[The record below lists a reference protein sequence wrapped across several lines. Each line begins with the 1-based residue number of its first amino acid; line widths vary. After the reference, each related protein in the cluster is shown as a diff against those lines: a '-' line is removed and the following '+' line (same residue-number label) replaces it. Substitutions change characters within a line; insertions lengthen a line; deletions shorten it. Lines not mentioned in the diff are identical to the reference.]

1 VITGHRQ
8 LESAEGF
15 VARNYDYD
23 LIVIGSGPG
32 GYVAAIRAAQLNL
45 KTALIEREHLG
56 GVCLNWGCIPKKSLI
71 KSAEVLDTLQ
81 HAQEFGLTFDN
92 LQVDYGAAVNRS
104 LQIVGRQTKG
114 VGFLMR
120 KNNIEVIEGHA
131 RFTDAHTVQVS
142 AGPLNPDGEPRIVTA
157 GSFVVATGARAR
169 DLPGVEADGERIL
182 QYRHAIR
189 LNEIPASLLV
199 VGAGPIGMELGHIY
213 ATYGAQVTIVEMLDQ
228 ALPLEDADAAQEV
241 VRAFQKRGINVLTS
255 SRTEDFDIG
264 ERSVT
269 VSVKNVDDGS
279 AQTVEAEK
287 VLLAIGISPNTED
300 VGLDSAGVALHQD
313 GFIEIDE
320 YMRTSRENIY
330 AIGDCTGKM
339 PLAHVASAQA
349 IVAAESAAGQTTTPI
364 PADRYIFMP
373 RCTFC
378 VPQVASLGM
387 TEAEA
392 QKAGYP
398 VNVGKFPFMPNG
410 AAQAQGVRSGF
421 VKIVADQRYG
431 EILGAH
437 IVGPNATELLPE
449 LSLAQMME
457 LTPAEIANNV
467 HAQPTLADV
476 VMEAAHAV

>member
-1 VITGHRQ
+1 MA
-8 LESAEGF
+8 S
-15 VARNYDYD
+15 NYDYD

-56 GVCLNWGCIPKKSLI
+56 GVCLNWGCIPKKALI

-92 LQVDYGAAVNRS
+92 LQVDYGAAVDRS
-104 LQIVGRQTKG
+104 LQIVNRQTKG

-120 KNNIEVIEGHA
+120 KNNIDVIEGHA

-142 AGPLNPDGEPRIVTA
+142 PGPLNPEAEPRTVTA
-157 GSFVVATGARAR
+157 ANFVVATGARAKN
-169 DLPGVEADGERIL
+169 LPGVEADGDRIL

-189 LNEIPASLLV
+189 LDEVPASLLV

-228 ALPLEDADAAQEV
+228 ALPLEDADVAQEV
-241 VRAFQKRGINVLTS
+241 VRAFQKRGIKVLTS
-255 SRTEDFDIG
+255 SRTEGFDID
-264 ERSVT
+264 EQSVT
-269 VSVKNVDDGS
+269 VTVKNVEDGS
-279 AQTVEAEK
+279 TQTVEVEK

-300 VGLDSAGVALHQD
+300 VGLDAAGAARNQEGYL
-313 GFIEIDE
+313 EIDE
-320 YMRTSRENIY
+320 YMRTSSPNIY

-349 IVAAESAAGQTTTPI
+349 IVAAEHAAGQSPAPI
-364 PADRYIFMP
+364 PAERYIFMP

-387 TEAEA
+387 TQAQAEE
-392 QKAGYP
+392 AGYP

-421 VKIVADQRYG
+421 VKIIADQRYG

-457 LTPAEIANNV
+457 FTPSEIAHNI
-467 HAQPTLADV
+467 HAHPTLAEV
-476 VMEAAHAV
+476 VMEAAHGVEGQPIHM

>member
-1 VITGHRQ
+1 M
-8 LESAEGF
+8 AN
-15 VARNYDYD
+15 NYDYD

-56 GVCLNWGCIPKKSLI
+56 GVCLNWGCIPKKALI
-71 KSAEVLDTLQ
+71 KSAEVLETLQ
-81 HAQEFGLTFDN
+81 HAKEFGLTFDN
-92 LQVDYGAAVNRS
+92 LQVDYSTAVDRS
-104 LQIVGRQTKG
+104 LQIVDRQTKG

-120 KNNIEVIEGHA
+120 KNNIDVIEGHA
-131 RFTDAHTVQVS
+131 RFTDANTVQVS
-142 AGPLNPDGEPRIVTA
+142 AGPLNPDGESRTLTA
-157 GSFVVATGARAR
+157 ASFVVATGARAR
-169 DLPGVEADGERIL
+169 DLPGVEADGQRVL

-199 VGAGPIGMELGHIY
+199 VGAGPIGMELSHIY

-241 VRAFQKRGINVLTS
+241 VRAFQKRGIKVLTS
-255 SRTEDFDIG
+255 SRTEDFEVG

-269 VSVKNVDDGS
+269 VTVKNVNDGS
-279 AQTVEAEK
+279 AQTFEVEK
-287 VLLAIGISPNTED
+287 VLLAIGISPNTEAA
-300 VGLDSAGVALHQD
+300 GLDAAGVALNRE

-320 YMRTSRENIY
+320 YMRTSRQNIY

-349 IVAAESAAGQTTTPI
+349 IVAAESIAGQTTMPI
-364 PADRYIFMP
+364 PAERYIFMP

-378 VPQVASLGM
+378 VPQVASFGM

-392 QKAGYP
+392 QEAGYP

-457 LTPAEIANNV
+457 LTPAEIAHNV
-467 HAQPTLADV
+467 HAHPTLAEV
-476 VMEAAHAV
+476 VMEAAHGVEGQAIHM

>member
-1 VITGHRQ
+1 MA
-8 LESAEGF
+8 S
-15 VARNYDYD
+15 NYDYD

-56 GVCLNWGCIPKKSLI
+56 GVCLNWGCIPKKALI

-81 HAQEFGLTFDN
+81 HAKEFGLTFDN

-104 LQIVGRQTKG
+104 LQIIDRQTKG

-120 KNNIEVIEGHA
+120 KNKIDVIEGHA
-131 RFTDAHTVQVS
+131 RFTDANTLQVS
-142 AGPLNPDGEPRIVTA
+142 AGPLNPDGEPRTVTA
-157 GSFVVATGARAR
+157 ASFVVATGARAR
-169 DLPGVEADGERIL
+169 DLPGVEADGERVL

-189 LNEIPASLLV
+189 LNEIPASMLV
-199 VGAGPIGMELGHIY
+199 VGAGPIGMELSHIY

-228 ALPLEDADAAQEV
+228 ALPLEDADVAQEV
-241 VRAFQKRGINVLTS
+241 VRAFQKRGIKVLTS
-255 SRTEDFDIG
+255 SRTEDFAVG
-264 ERSVT
+264 EGSVT
-269 VSVKNVDDGS
+269 VTIKDVNTGS
-279 AQTVEAEK
+279 AQSLEVEK
-287 VLLAIGISPNTED
+287 VLVAIGISPNTED
-300 VGLDSAGVALHQD
+300 VGLDTAGVALNQD

-320 YMRTSRENIY
+320 HMRTSRQNIY

-349 IVAAESAAGQTTTPI
+349 IVAAESAAGHATTPI
-364 PADRYIFMP
+364 PAERYIFMP

-387 TEAEA
+387 TETEA
-392 QKAGYP
+392 QEAGYP
-398 VNVGKFPFMPNG
+398 INVGKFPFMPNG

-457 LTPAEIANNV
+457 LTPAEIAHNV
-467 HAQPTLADV
+467 HAHPTLAEV
-476 VMEAAHAV
+476 VMEAAHGVEGQAIHM

>member
-1 VITGHRQ
+1 MA
-8 LESAEGF
+8 S
-15 VARNYDYD
+15 NYDYD

-56 GVCLNWGCIPKKSLI
+56 GVCLNWGCIPKKALI

-92 LQVDYGAAVNRS
+92 LQVDYGAAVDRS
-104 LQIVGRQTKG
+104 LQIVDRQTKG

-142 AGPLNPDGEPRIVTA
+142 AGPLNPDGEPRAVTA

-189 LNEIPASLLV
+189 LKEIPASLLV

-241 VRAFQKRGINVLTS
+241 VRAFQKRGIKVLTS
-255 SRTEDFDIG
+255 SRTEDFEVG

-269 VSVKNVDDGS
+269 VTIKDVTDGS
-279 AQTVEAEK
+279 AQTVEVEK

-300 VGLDSAGVALHQD
+300 VGLDAAGVALNQD

-320 YMRTSRENIY
+320 YMRTNRENIY

-392 QKAGYP
+392 QEAGYP

-457 LTPAEIANNV
+457 LTPAEIAHNV
-467 HAQPTLADV
+467 HAHPTLAEV
-476 VMEAAHAV
+476 VMEAAHGVEGLPIHM

>member
-1 VITGHRQ
+1 
-8 LESAEGF
+8 
-15 VARNYDYD
+15 VASNYDYD

-45 KTALIEREHLG
+45 KTAIIEREHLG
-56 GVCLNWGCIPKKSLI
+56 GVCLNWGCIPKKALI

-104 LQIVGRQTKG
+104 LQIIDRQTKG

-120 KNNIEVIEGHA
+120 KNKIDVIEGHGL
-131 RFTDAHTVQVS
+131 FTDAHTLQVS
-142 AGPLNPDGEPRIVTA
+142 AGPLNPDGEPRTVTA
-157 GSFVVATGARAR
+157 ASFVVATGARAR
-169 DLPGVEADGERIL
+169 DLPGVEADGERVL

-189 LNEIPASLLV
+189 LNEIPASMLV
-199 VGAGPIGMELGHIY
+199 VGAGPIGMELSHIY

-228 ALPLEDADAAQEV
+228 ALPLEDADVAQEV
-241 VRAFQKRGINVLTS
+241 VRAFQKRGIKVLTS
-255 SRTEDFDIG
+255 SRTEDFELG
-264 ERSVT
+264 EGSVT
-269 VSVKNVDDGS
+269 VTIKDVNDGS
-279 AQTVEAEK
+279 AESLEVEK
-287 VLLAIGISPNTED
+287 VLVAIGISPNTED
-300 VGLDSAGVALHQD
+300 VGLDAAGVALDQD

-320 YMRTSRENIY
+320 YMRTSRQNIY

-349 IVAAESAAGQTTTPI
+349 IVAAESAAGHATTPI
-364 PADRYIFMP
+364 PAERYIFMP

-387 TEAEA
+387 TETEA
-392 QKAGYP
+392 QEAGYP
-398 VNVGKFPFMPNG
+398 INVGKFPFMPNG

-457 LTPAEIANNV
+457 LTPAEIAHNV
-467 HAQPTLADV
+467 HAHPTLAEV
-476 VMEAAHAV
+476 VMEAAHGVEGQAIHM

>member
-1 VITGHRQ
+1 M
-8 LESAEGF
+8 
-15 VARNYDYD
+15 
-23 LIVIGSGPG
+23 
-32 GYVAAIRAAQLNL
+32 
-45 KTALIEREHLG
+45 
-56 GVCLNWGCIPKKSLI
+56 
-71 KSAEVLDTLQ
+71 LDTLQ

-104 LQIVGRQTKG
+104 LQIIDRQTKG

-120 KNNIEVIEGHA
+120 KNNIDVIEGHA
-131 RFTDAHTVQVS
+131 RFTDANTLQVS
-142 AGPLNPDGEPRIVTA
+142 AGPLNPDGEPRTVTA
-157 GSFVVATGARAR
+157 ASFVVATGARAR
-169 DLPGVEADGERIL
+169 DLPGVEADGERVL

-189 LNEIPASLLV
+189 LNEIPASMLV
-199 VGAGPIGMELGHIY
+199 VGAGPIGMELSHIY

-228 ALPLEDADAAQEV
+228 ALPLEDVDVAQEV
-241 VRAFQKRGINVLTS
+241 VRAFQKRGIKVLTS
-255 SRTEDFDIG
+255 SRTEDLEVG
-264 ERSVT
+264 EGSV
-269 VSVKNVDDGS
+269 NVTIKDVGDGS
-279 AQTVEAEK
+279 AQSLEVEK
-287 VLLAIGISPNTED
+287 VLVAIGISPNTED
-300 VGLDSAGVALHQD
+300 VGLDAAGVALNRD

-320 YMRTSRENIY
+320 YMRTSRQHIY

-349 IVAAESAAGQTTTPI
+349 IVAAESAAGQSTTPI
-364 PADRYIFMP
+364 PAERYIFMP

-387 TEAEA
+387 TEIEA
-392 QKAGYP
+392 QEAGYP
-398 VNVGKFPFMPNG
+398 INVGKFPFMPNG

-457 LTPAEIANNV
+457 LTPAEIAHNV
-467 HAQPTLADV
+467 HAHPTLAEV
-476 VMEAAHAV
+476 VMEAAHGVEGQAIHM

>member
-1 VITGHRQ
+1 
-8 LESAEGF
+8 
-15 VARNYDYD
+15 VASNYDYD

-56 GVCLNWGCIPKKSLI
+56 GVCLNWGCIPKKALI

-104 LQIVGRQTKG
+104 LQIINRQTKG

-120 KNNIEVIEGHA
+120 KNNIDVIEGHA
-131 RFTDAHTVQVS
+131 RFTDANTLQVS
-142 AGPLNPDGEPRIVTA
+142 AGPLNPDGEPRTVTA
-157 GSFVVATGARAR
+157 ASFVVATGARAR
-169 DLPGVEADGERIL
+169 DLPGVEADGERVL

-189 LNEIPASLLV
+189 LNEIPASMLV
-199 VGAGPIGMELGHIY
+199 VGAGPIGMELSHIY

-228 ALPLEDADAAQEV
+228 ALPLEDADVAQEV
-241 VRAFQKRGINVLTS
+241 VRAFQKRGIKVLTS
-255 SRTEDFDIG
+255 SRTEDFAVG

-269 VSVKNVDDGS
+269 VTIKDVNTGS
-279 AQTVEAEK
+279 AQSLEVEK
-287 VLLAIGISPNTED
+287 VLVAIGISPNTED
-300 VGLDSAGVALHQD
+300 VGLDTAGVALNQD

-320 YMRTSRENIY
+320 HMRTSRQNIY

-349 IVAAESAAGQTTTPI
+349 IVAAESAAGHATTPI
-364 PADRYIFMP
+364 SAERYIFMP

-378 VPQVASLGM
+378 VPQVASLGLTE
-387 TEAEA
+387 TEAQE
-392 QKAGYP
+392 AGYP
-398 VNVGKFPFMPNG
+398 INVGKFPFMPNG

-457 LTPAEIANNV
+457 LTPAEIAHNV
-467 HAQPTLADV
+467 HAHPTLAEV
-476 VMEAAHAV
+476 VMEAAHGVEGQAIHM

>member
-1 VITGHRQ
+1 MA
-8 LESAEGF
+8 S
-15 VARNYDYD
+15 NYDYD

-56 GVCLNWGCIPKKSLI
+56 GVCLNWGCIPKKALI

-104 LQIVGRQTKG
+104 LQIINRQTKG

-120 KNNIEVIEGHA
+120 KNNIDVIEGHA
-131 RFTDAHTVQVS
+131 RFTDANTLQVS
-142 AGPLNPDGEPRIVTA
+142 AGPLNPDGEPRTVTA
-157 GSFVVATGARAR
+157 ASFVVATGARAR
-169 DLPGVEADGERIL
+169 DLPGVEADGERVL

-189 LNEIPASLLV
+189 LNEIPASMLV
-199 VGAGPIGMELGHIY
+199 VGAGPIGMELSHIY

-241 VRAFQKRGINVLTS
+241 VRAFQKRGIKVLTS
-255 SRTEDFDIG
+255 SRTEDFAVG
-264 ERSVT
+264 EGSVT
-269 VSVKNVDDGS
+269 VTIKDVNDGS
-279 AQTVEAEK
+279 AQSLEVEK
-287 VLLAIGISPNTED
+287 VLVAIGISPNTED
-300 VGLDSAGVALHQD
+300 VGLDTAGVTLNQD

-320 YMRTSRENIY
+320 YMRTSRQNIY

-349 IVAAESAAGQTTTPI
+349 IVAAESAAGHATTPI
-364 PADRYIFMP
+364 PAERYIFMP

-378 VPQVASLGM
+378 VPQVASLGLTE
-387 TEAEA
+387 TEAQE
-392 QKAGYP
+392 AGYP
-398 VNVGKFPFMPNG
+398 INVGKFPFMPNG

-457 LTPAEIANNV
+457 LTPTEIAHNV
-467 HAQPTLADV
+467 HAHPTLAEV
-476 VMEAAHAV
+476 VMEAAHGVEGQAIHM

>member
-1 VITGHRQ
+1 MA
-8 LESAEGF
+8 S
-15 VARNYDYD
+15 NYDYD

-32 GYVAAIRAAQLNL
+32 GYVAAIRGAQLNL

-56 GVCLNWGCIPKKSLI
+56 GVCLNWGCIPKKSLV

-92 LQVDYGAAVNRS
+92 LQVDYGAAVARS
-104 LQIVGRQTKG
+104 LQIVSRQTKG

-120 KNNIEVIEGHA
+120 KNKIDVIEGHA
-131 RFTDAHTVQVS
+131 RFIDANSVQVS
-142 AGPLNPDGEPRIVTA
+142 AGPLNPEAEPRTLSA
-157 GSFVVATGARAR
+157 RSFIVATGARAR
-169 DLPGVEADGERIL
+169 DLPGIDADGDRVL

-189 LNEIPASLLV
+189 LSEIPASILV

-228 ALPLEDADAAQEV
+228 ALPLEDAEVAQEV
-241 VRAFQKRGINVLTS
+241 VRAFGKRGMTVLTS
-255 SRTEDFDIG
+255 SRTEGFDVA
-264 ERSVT
+264 ERSVRVT
-269 VSVKNVDDGS
+269 IRNAKDEST
-279 AQTVEAEK
+279 QTVEVEK
-287 VLLAIGISPNTED
+287 VLLAVGITPNTEEL
-300 VGLDSAGVALHQD
+300 GLDAAGVERSRE
-313 GFIEIDE
+313 GYIEIDE
-320 YMRTSRENIY
+320 FMRTSRANVY

-349 IVAAESAAGQTTTPI
+349 VVAAEHAAGQPTNPI
-364 PADRYIFMP
+364 PAERYIFMP

-378 VPQVASLGM
+378 VPQVASMGM

-392 QKAGYP
+392 QAAGYT

-410 AAQAQGVRSGF
+410 AAQAQGVRTGF
-421 VKIVADQRYG
+421 VKIVADERYG

-449 LSLAQMME
+449 LTLAQMME
-457 LTPAEIANNV
+457 LTPAEVAHNV
-467 HAQPTLADV
+467 HAHPTLAEV
-476 VMEAAHAV
+476 VMEAAHGVEGLAIHM

>member
-241 VRAFQKRGINVLTS
+241 VRAFQKRGINVLTP

-378 VPQVASLGM
+378 VPEVASPGM
-387 TEAEA
+387 T
-392 QKAGYP
+392 
-398 VNVGKFPFMPNG
+398 
-410 AAQAQGVRSGF
+410 
-421 VKIVADQRYG
+421 
-431 EILGAH
+431 
-437 IVGPNATELLPE
+437 
-449 LSLAQMME
+449 
-457 LTPAEIANNV
+457 
-467 HAQPTLADV
+467 
-476 VMEAAHAV
+476 

>member
-1 VITGHRQ
+1 MAT
-8 LESAEGF
+8 
-15 VARNYDYD
+15 NYDYD

-56 GVCLNWGCIPKKSLI
+56 GVCLNWGCIPKKALI

-81 HAQEFGLTFDN
+81 HAKEFGLTFDN
-92 LQVDYGAAVNRS
+92 LQVDYGAAVDRS

-120 KNNIEVIEGHA
+120 KNKIDVIEGHA
-131 RFTDAHTVQVS
+131 RFTDANTLQVS
-142 AGPLNPDGEPRIVTA
+142 AGPLNPDGEPRTVTA
-157 GSFVVATGARAR
+157 ASFVVATGARAR
-169 DLPGVEADGERIL
+169 DLPGIEADGERIL

-199 VGAGPIGMELGHIY
+199 VGAGPIGMELSHIY

-228 ALPLEDADAAQEV
+228 ALPLEDADVAQEV
-241 VRAFQKRGINVLTS
+241 VRAFQKRNIKVLTS
-255 SRTEDFDIG
+255 NRTEDFDVG
-264 ERSVT
+264 EGSVT
-269 VSVKNVDDGS
+269 VTLKDVNDGS
-279 AQTVEAEK
+279 TQTVEVEK
-287 VLLAIGISPNTED
+287 VLVAIGISPNTED
-300 VGLDSAGVALHQD
+300 VGLDTAGVALNQD

-320 YMRTSRENIY
+320 YMRTSRQNIY

-349 IVAAESAAGQTTTPI
+349 IVAAETIAGHTTTPI
-364 PADRYIFMP
+364 PAERYIFMP

-398 VNVGKFPFMPNG
+398 VSVGKFPFMPNG
-410 AAQAQGVRSGF
+410 AAQALGVRSGF
-421 VKIVADQRYG
+421 VKIVADKRYG

-457 LTPAEIANNV
+457 LTPAEIAHNV
-467 HAQPTLADV
+467 HAHPTLAEV
-476 VMEAAHAV
+476 VMEAAHGVEGQAIHM

>member
-1 VITGHRQ
+1 MA
-8 LESAEGF
+8 S
-15 VARNYDYD
+15 NYDYD

-45 KTALIEREHLG
+45 KTALVEREHFG
-56 GVCLNWGCIPKKSLI
+56 GVCLNWGCIPKKALI

-104 LQIVGRQTKG
+104 LQIIDRQTKG

-120 KNNIEVIEGHA
+120 KNKIDVIEGHA
-131 RFTDAHTVQVS
+131 RFTDANTLQVN
-142 AGPLNPDGEPRIVTA
+142 AGPLKPDGEPRTVTA
-157 GSFVVATGARAR
+157 ASFVVATGARAR

-189 LNEIPASLLV
+189 LNEIPASMLV
-199 VGAGPIGMELGHIY
+199 VGAGPIGMELSHIY

-228 ALPLEDADAAQEV
+228 ALPLEDADVAQEV
-241 VRAFQKRGINVLTS
+241 VRAFQKRGIKVLTS
-255 SRTEDFDIG
+255 SRTEDLEVG
-264 ERSVT
+264 EGVVNVT
-269 VSVKNVDDGS
+269 IKDVSDGS
-279 AQTVEAEK
+279 AQSLEVEK
-287 VLLAIGISPNTED
+287 VLVAIGISPNTED
-300 VGLDSAGVALHQD
+300 VGLDTAGVAHNQD

-320 YMRTSRENIY
+320 YMRTSRQNIY

-349 IVAAESAAGQTTTPI
+349 IVAAESIAGQTTTPI
-364 PADRYIFMP
+364 PAERYIFMP

-387 TEAEA
+387 TETEA
-392 QKAGYP
+392 QEAGYP

-410 AAQAQGVRSGF
+410 AAQAQGVRNGF

-457 LTPAEIANNV
+457 LTPTEIAHNV
-467 HAQPTLADV
+467 HAHPTLAEV
-476 VMEAAHAV
+476 VMEAAHGVEGQAIHM

>member
-1 VITGHRQ
+1 MAT
-8 LESAEGF
+8 
-15 VARNYDYD
+15 NYDYD

-56 GVCLNWGCIPKKSLI
+56 GVCLNWGCIPKKALI

-81 HAQEFGLTFDN
+81 HAKEFGLTFDN
-92 LQVDYGAAVNRS
+92 LQVDYGAAVDRS

-120 KNNIEVIEGHA
+120 KNKIDVIEGHA
-131 RFTDAHTVQVS
+131 RFTDANTLQVS
-142 AGPLNPDGEPRIVTA
+142 AGPLNPDGEPRTVTA
-157 GSFVVATGARAR
+157 ASFVVATGARAR
-169 DLPGVEADGERIL
+169 DLPGIEADGERIL

-199 VGAGPIGMELGHIY
+199 VGAGPIGMELSHIY

-228 ALPLEDADAAQEV
+228 ALPLEDADVAQEV
-241 VRAFQKRGINVLTS
+241 VRAFQKRNIKVLTS
-255 SRTEDFDIG
+255 NRTEDFDVG
-264 ERSVT
+264 EGSVT
-269 VSVKNVDDGS
+269 VTLKDVNDGS
-279 AQTVEAEK
+279 TQTVEVEK
-287 VLLAIGISPNTED
+287 VLVAIGISPNTED
-300 VGLDSAGVALHQD
+300 VGLDTAGVALNQD

-320 YMRTSRENIY
+320 YMRTSRQNIY

-349 IVAAESAAGQTTTPI
+349 IVAAETIAGHKTTPI
-364 PADRYIFMP
+364 PAERYIFMP

-410 AAQAQGVRSGF
+410 AAQALGVRSGF
-421 VKIVADQRYG
+421 VKIVADKRYG

-457 LTPAEIANNV
+457 LTPAEIAHNV
-467 HAQPTLADV
+467 HAHPTLAEV
-476 VMEAAHAV
+476 VMEAAHGVEGQAIHM

>member
-1 VITGHRQ
+1 MA
-8 LESAEGF
+8 S
-15 VARNYDYD
+15 NYDYD

-56 GVCLNWGCIPKKSLI
+56 GVCLNWGCIPKKALI

-104 LQIVGRQTKG
+104 LQIIDRQTKG

-120 KNNIEVIEGHA
+120 KNNIDVIEGHA
-131 RFTDAHTVQVS
+131 RFTDAHTLQVS
-142 AGPLNPDGEPRIVTA
+142 AGPLNPDNEPRTVTA
-157 GSFVVATGARAR
+157 ASFVVATGARAR
-169 DLPGVEADGERIL
+169 DLPGVEADGERVL

-189 LNEIPASLLV
+189 LNEIPASMLV
-199 VGAGPIGMELGHIY
+199 VGAGPIGMELSHIY

-228 ALPLEDADAAQEV
+228 ALPLEDADVAQEV
-241 VRAFQKRGINVLTS
+241 VRAFQKRGIKVLTS
-255 SRTEDFDIG
+255 SRTEDFAVG

-269 VSVKNVDDGS
+269 VTIKDVNTGS
-279 AQTVEAEK
+279 AQSLEVEK
-287 VLLAIGISPNTED
+287 VLVAIGISPNTED
-300 VGLDSAGVALHQD
+300 VGLDTAGVTLNQD

-320 YMRTSRENIY
+320 YMRTSRQNIY

-349 IVAAESAAGQTTTPI
+349 IVAAESAAGHATTPI
-364 PADRYIFMP
+364 PAERYIFMP

-378 VPQVASLGM
+378 VPQVASLGLTE
-387 TEAEA
+387 TEAQE
-392 QKAGYP
+392 AGYP
-398 VNVGKFPFMPNG
+398 INVGKFPFMPNG

-457 LTPAEIANNV
+457 LTPAEIAHNV
-467 HAQPTLADV
+467 HAHPTLAEV
-476 VMEAAHAV
+476 VMEAAHGVEGQAIHM

>member
-1 VITGHRQ
+1 MA
-8 LESAEGF
+8 S
-15 VARNYDYD
+15 NYDYD

-45 KTALIEREHLG
+45 KTAIIEREHLG
-56 GVCLNWGCIPKKSLI
+56 GVCLNWGCIPKKALI

-104 LQIVGRQTKG
+104 LQIIDRQTKG

-120 KNNIEVIEGHA
+120 KNKIDVIEGHGL
-131 RFTDAHTVQVS
+131 FTDAHTLQVS
-142 AGPLNPDGEPRIVTA
+142 AGPLNPDGEPRTVTA
-157 GSFVVATGARAR
+157 ASFVVATGARAR
-169 DLPGVEADGERIL
+169 DLPGVEADGERVL

-189 LNEIPASLLV
+189 LNEIPASMLV
-199 VGAGPIGMELGHIY
+199 VGAGPIGMELSHIY

-228 ALPLEDADAAQEV
+228 ALPLEDADVAQEV
-241 VRAFQKRGINVLTS
+241 VRAFQKRGIKVLTS
-255 SRTEDFDIG
+255 SRTEDFELG
-264 ERSVT
+264 EGSVT
-269 VSVKNVDDGS
+269 VTIKDVNDGS
-279 AQTVEAEK
+279 AESLEVEK
-287 VLLAIGISPNTED
+287 VLVAIGISPNTED
-300 VGLDSAGVALHQD
+300 VGLDAAGVALDQD

-320 YMRTSRENIY
+320 YMRTSRQNIY

-349 IVAAESAAGQTTTPI
+349 IVAAESAAGHATTPI
-364 PADRYIFMP
+364 PAERYIFMP

-387 TEAEA
+387 TETEA
-392 QKAGYP
+392 QEAGYP
-398 VNVGKFPFMPNG
+398 INVGKFPFMPNG

-457 LTPAEIANNV
+457 LTPAEIAHNV
-467 HAQPTLADV
+467 HAHPTLAEV
-476 VMEAAHAV
+476 VMEAAHGVEGQAIHM

>member
-1 VITGHRQ
+1 MA
-8 LESAEGF
+8 S
-15 VARNYDYD
+15 NYDYD

-56 GVCLNWGCIPKKSLI
+56 GVCLNWGCIPKKALI

-104 LQIVGRQTKG
+104 LQIIDRQTKG

-120 KNNIEVIEGHA
+120 KNNIDVIEGHA
-131 RFTDAHTVQVS
+131 RFTDAHTLQVS
-142 AGPLNPDGEPRIVTA
+142 AGPLNPDGEPRTVTA
-157 GSFVVATGARAR
+157 ASFVVATGARAR
-169 DLPGVEADGERIL
+169 DLPGVEADGERVL

-189 LNEIPASLLV
+189 LNEIPASMLV
-199 VGAGPIGMELGHIY
+199 VGAGPIGMELSHIY

-228 ALPLEDADAAQEV
+228 ALPLEDADVAQEV
-241 VRAFQKRGINVLTS
+241 VRAFQKRGIKVLTS
-255 SRTEDFDIG
+255 SRTEDFAVG

-269 VSVKNVDDGS
+269 VTIKDVNTGS
-279 AQTVEAEK
+279 AQSLEVEK
-287 VLLAIGISPNTED
+287 VLVAIGISPNTED
-300 VGLDSAGVALHQD
+300 VGLDTAGVALNQD

-320 YMRTSRENIY
+320 HMRTSRQNIY

-349 IVAAESAAGQTTTPI
+349 IVAAESAAGHATTPI
-364 PADRYIFMP
+364 SAERYIFMP

-378 VPQVASLGM
+378 VPQVASLGLTE
-387 TEAEA
+387 TEAQE
-392 QKAGYP
+392 AGYP
-398 VNVGKFPFMPNG
+398 INVGKFPFMPNG

-457 LTPAEIANNV
+457 LTPAEIAHNV
-467 HAQPTLADV
+467 HAHPTLAEV
-476 VMEAAHAV
+476 VMEAAHGVEGQAIHM

>member
-1 VITGHRQ
+1 MA
-8 LESAEGF
+8 S
-15 VARNYDYD
+15 NYDYD

-71 KSAEVLDTLQ
+71 KSAEVLDMLQ
-81 HAQEFGLTFDN
+81 HAKEFGLTFDN
-92 LQVDYGAAVNRS
+92 LQVDYGAAVDRS

-120 KNNIEVIEGHA
+120 KNNIDVIEGHA
-131 RFTDAHTVQVS
+131 RFTDANTLQVS
-142 AGPLNPDGEPRIVTA
+142 AGPLNPGGESRTVTA
-157 GSFVVATGARAR
+157 ASFVVATGARAR

-189 LNEIPASLLV
+189 LNEIPDSLLV
-199 VGAGPIGMELGHIY
+199 VGAGPIGMELSHIY

-241 VRAFQKRGINVLTS
+241 VKAFQRRGIKVLTS
-255 SRTEDFDIG
+255 SRTEAFEVG
-264 ERSVT
+264 EGSVT
-269 VSVKNVDDGS
+269 VTINNVNDGS
-279 AQTVEAEK
+279 AQTLEVEK
-287 VLLAIGISPNTED
+287 VLLAIGISPNTEE
-300 VGLDSAGVALHQD
+300 VGLDVADVALNQD

-320 YMRTSRENIY
+320 YMRTSRDNIY

-349 IVAAESAAGQTTTPI
+349 IVAAETIAGHATTPI
-364 PADRYIFMP
+364 PAERYIYMP

-392 QKAGYP
+392 QEAGYP
-398 VNVGKFPFMPNG
+398 LNVGKFPFMPNG
-410 AAQAQGVRSGF
+410 AAQAQGVRTGF

-457 LTPAEIANNV
+457 LTPAEIAHNV
-467 HAQPTLADV
+467 HAHPTLAEV
-476 VMEAAHAV
+476 VMEAAHGVEGMPIHM

>member
-1 VITGHRQ
+1 MA
-8 LESAEGF
+8 S
-15 VARNYDYD
+15 NYDYD

-56 GVCLNWGCIPKKSLI
+56 GVCLNWGCIPKKALI

-104 LQIVGRQTKG
+104 LQIIDRQTKG

-120 KNNIEVIEGHA
+120 KNKIDVIEGHA
-131 RFTDAHTVQVS
+131 RFTDANTLQVS
-142 AGPLNPDGEPRIVTA
+142 AGPLNPDAEPRTVTA
-157 GSFVVATGARAR
+157 ASFVVATGARAR

-199 VGAGPIGMELGHIY
+199 VGAGPIGMELSHIY

-228 ALPLEDADAAQEV
+228 ALPLEDADVAQEV
-241 VRAFQKRGINVLTS
+241 VRAFQKRGIKVLTS
-255 SRTEDFDIG
+255 SRTEDFDVG
-264 ERSVT
+264 EGSVSVT
-269 VSVKNVDDGS
+269 IKDVNDGS
-279 AQTVEAEK
+279 AQSLEVEK
-287 VLLAIGISPNTED
+287 VLVAIGISPNTED
-300 VGLDSAGVALHQD
+300 VGFDTVGVALNQD

-320 YMRTSRENIY
+320 HMRTSRENIY

-364 PADRYIFMP
+364 PAERYIFMP

-378 VPQVASLGM
+378 DPQVASLGM
-387 TEAEA
+387 TETEA
-392 QKAGYP
+392 QEAGFP

-457 LTPAEIANNV
+457 LTPAEIAHNV
-467 HAQPTLADV
+467 HAHPTLAEV
-476 VMEAAHAV
+476 VMEAAHGVEGQAIHM

>member
-1 VITGHRQ
+1 MAT
-8 LESAEGF
+8 
-15 VARNYDYD
+15 NYDYD

-56 GVCLNWGCIPKKSLI
+56 GVCLNWGCIPKKALI

-81 HAQEFGLTFDN
+81 HAKEFGLTFDN
-92 LQVDYGAAVNRS
+92 LQVDYGAAVDRS

-120 KNNIEVIEGHA
+120 KNKIDVIEGHA
-131 RFTDAHTVQVS
+131 RFTDANTLQVS
-142 AGPLNPDGEPRIVTA
+142 AGPLNPDGEPRTVTA
-157 GSFVVATGARAR
+157 ASFVVATGARAR
-169 DLPGVEADGERIL
+169 DLPGIEADGERIL

-199 VGAGPIGMELGHIY
+199 VGAGPIGMELSHIY

-228 ALPLEDADAAQEV
+228 ALPLEDADVAQEV
-241 VRAFQKRGINVLTS
+241 VRAFQKRNIKVLTS
-255 SRTEDFDIG
+255 NRTEDFDVG
-264 ERSVT
+264 EGSVT
-269 VSVKNVDDGS
+269 VTLKDVNDGS
-279 AQTVEAEK
+279 TQTVEVEK
-287 VLLAIGISPNTED
+287 VLVAIGISPNTED
-300 VGLDSAGVALHQD
+300 VGLDTAGVALNQD

-320 YMRTSRENIY
+320 YMRTSRQNIY

-349 IVAAESAAGQTTTPI
+349 IVAAETIAGHTTTPI
-364 PADRYIFMP
+364 PAERYIFMP

-410 AAQAQGVRSGF
+410 AAQALGVRSGF
-421 VKIVADQRYG
+421 VKIVADKRYG

-457 LTPAEIANNV
+457 LTPAEIAHNV
-467 HAQPTLADV
+467 HAHPTLAEV
-476 VMEAAHAV
+476 VMEAAHGVEGQAIHM

>member
-1 VITGHRQ
+1 MA
-8 LESAEGF
+8 S
-15 VARNYDYD
+15 NYDYD

-56 GVCLNWGCIPKKSLI
+56 GVCLNWGCIPKKALI

-81 HAQEFGLTFDN
+81 HAKEFGLTFDN

-104 LQIVGRQTKG
+104 LQIIDRQTKG

-120 KNNIEVIEGHA
+120 KNKIDVIEGHA
-131 RFTDAHTVQVS
+131 RFTDANTLQVS
-142 AGPLNPDGEPRIVTA
+142 AGPLNPDGEPRTVTA
-157 GSFVVATGARAR
+157 ASFVVATGARAR
-169 DLPGVEADGERIL
+169 DLPGVEADGERVL

-189 LNEIPASLLV
+189 LNEIPASMLV
-199 VGAGPIGMELGHIY
+199 VGAGPIGMELSHIY

-228 ALPLEDADAAQEV
+228 ALPLEDADVAQEV
-241 VRAFQKRGINVLTS
+241 VRAFQKRGIKVLTS
-255 SRTEDFDIG
+255 SRTEDFAVG

-269 VSVKNVDDGS
+269 VTIKDVNTGS
-279 AQTVEAEK
+279 AQSLEVEK
-287 VLLAIGISPNTED
+287 VLVAIGISPNTED
-300 VGLDSAGVALHQD
+300 VGLDTAGVTLNQD

-320 YMRTSRENIY
+320 YMRTSRQNIY

-349 IVAAESAAGQTTTPI
+349 IVAAESAAGHATTPI
-364 PADRYIFMP
+364 PAERYIFMP

-387 TEAEA
+387 TETEA
-392 QKAGYP
+392 QEAGYP
-398 VNVGKFPFMPNG
+398 INVGKFPFMPNG

-457 LTPAEIANNV
+457 LTPAEIAHNV
-467 HAQPTLADV
+467 HAHPTLAEV
-476 VMEAAHAV
+476 VMEAAHGVEGQAIHM